1 MANSSNDPSRSG
13 KPRRAASSGG
23 EPIGSATSLPRDAGP
38 HTYPHARGWREPM
51 IRRAAYFRSL
61 NCQFQ
66 PGKELEDWLAA
77 EQEIDH
83 LIACGAAPYC

>member
-1 MANSSNDPSRSG
+1 MAFFPNDPLRSG
-13 KPRRAASSGG
+13 KTRRAASSGS
-23 EPIGSATSLPRDAGP
+23 EPICSATSMP
-38 HTYPHARGWREPM
+38 HNPSPARGWREPM
-51 IRRAAYFRSL
+51 IGRAAYFRSL